1 MNPPATSKRY
11 DAIQVRFKHQRLC
24 VNVIRNTCSKLFLF
38 SVNLYS
44 QERIPSRHLPGRG
57 GPTTT
62 HHAHIPCQRQ
72 RKRRYVLIWTER
84 AASVCHFKCIL
95 HVVAIVQVLSPVR
108 FDRARSSP
116 LSTRHQESQ
125 KLHESQKSCSG
136 VTDEQPVFAE
146 SWPASTDCESSPTS
160 WTALDNTESVAHNVK
175 SGKTGIFSERGNW
188 RESDLT
194 KCV

>member
-1 MNPPATSKRY
+1 MS
-11 DAIQVRFKHQRLC
+11 LC
-24 VNVIRNTCSKLFLF
+24 
-38 SVNLYS
+38 S

-57 GPTTT
+57 RHTTT
-62 HHAHIPCQRQ
+62 HHAHTPCQRQ

-84 AASVCHFKCIL
+84 VASVCHFKCIL

-108 FDRARSSP
+108 FEQAPGSP
-116 LSTRHQESQ
+116 LSTRHQASQ

-136 VTDEQPVFAE
+136 VTDEQPVFTE
-146 SWPASTDCESSPTS
+146 SWPASTDCESPPTS
-160 WTALDNTESVAHNVK
+160 CTAFDNMESMAHKVK

-188 RESDLT
+188 RESALT